1 MANEQYVYAVA
12 RIHSK
17 ELTLL
22 DKQVLEQ
29 LLASKSHEECM
40 RFLTDKG
47 WGSSDYM
54 SAEQMLSYE
63 REKTWE
69 LMKEL
74 VEDMSIFNTFLY
86 ENDFHNLKASLK
98 QYYTHKER
106 PNVFMKNATVDP
118 ELINQAVKEHD
129 FTLLPEFMRE
139 SAKEAYEVLMHTGDG
154 QLCDVILDRAA
165 LDTLYQK
172 ASETKLALFQKYA
185 ELRIVAANINI
196 AVRGLKTG
204 KKNSF
209 FQDAIAECETLDKN
223 QLIEVILQGEQE
235 LYQYLET
242 TIYVDAVQAIKE
254 SPSAFE
260 RWCDNVIMEE
270 IKPQKN
276 NHFSVEPLAAFILA
290 RESEIK
296 SVRII
301 LSGKLN
307 NLSQDLIRERIR
319 EMYV

>member
-1 MANEQYVYAVA
+1 MTNEQYVYAVA

-40 RFLTDKG
+40 RVLTDKG

>member
-40 RFLTDKG
+40 RVLTDKG

-106 PNVFMKNATVDP
+106 PNVFMKNATVAP

>member
-1 MANEQYVYAVA
+1 MTNEQYVYAVA

-40 RFLTDKG
+40 RILSDKG

-69 LMKEL
+69 LIKEL
-74 VEDMSIFNTFLY
+74 VKDMSVFDTFLY
-86 ENDFHNLKASLK
+86 ENDFHNLKASIK
-98 QYYTHKER
+98 QYYAHKEM
-106 PNVFMKNATVDP
+106 PNVFIKNATVDP

-129 FTLLPEFMRE
+129 FTLLPEFMRK

-172 ASETKLALFQKYA
+172 ASETKLVLFQKYA

-209 FQDAIAECETLDKN
+209 FQDAIAECETLNKN
-223 QLIEVILQGEQE
+223 QLIEAILQGEQE

-270 IKPQKN
+270 IKKQKN

>member
-40 RFLTDKG
+40 RVLTDKG

-86 ENDFHNLKASLK
+86 ENDFHNLKASIK

>member
-1 MANEQYVYAVA
+1 MTNEQYVYAVA

-40 RFLTDKG
+40 RVLTDKG

-204 KKNSF
+204 KKSSF

>member
-40 RFLTDKG
+40 RVLTDKG

>member
-40 RFLTDKG
+40 RVLTDKG

-69 LMKEL
+69 LMKEI

-98 QYYTHKER
+98 QYYAHKEM
-106 PNVFMKNATVDP
+106 PNVFIKNATVAP

-172 ASETKLALFQKYA
+172 ASETKLVLFQKYA

-223 QLIEVILQGEQE
+223 QLIEAILQGEQE

-270 IKPQKN
+270 IKLQKN